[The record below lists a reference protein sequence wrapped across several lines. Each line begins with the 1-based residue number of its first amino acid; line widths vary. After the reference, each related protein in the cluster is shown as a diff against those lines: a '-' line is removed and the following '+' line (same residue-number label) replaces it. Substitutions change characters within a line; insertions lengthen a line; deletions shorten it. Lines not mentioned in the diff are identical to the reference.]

1 MRISTLW
8 HIAIVLSVAAPAAA
22 EEVAN
27 EQKIS
32 VELNTAQTTDT
43 ACRLSFLIQNDHAA
57 DIDRAAYEAVLFN
70 AEGGVQQLTLLD
82 FGALPAGRAR
92 VRQFEFAGM
101 ACSGLSSILINGA
114 STCEAEG
121 LGADV
126 CATTLELSS
135 RTEIGLLG

>member
-8 HIAIVLSVAAPAAA
+8 HFAIVLSVAAPAAA
-22 EEVAN
+22 EEVAV
-27 EQKIS
+27 EPKLS

-43 ACRLSFLIQNDHAA
+43 ACRLSFLIQNNHPA
-57 DIDRAAYEAVLFN
+57 DIEKAAYEAVLFN

-82 FGALPAGRAR
+82 FGSLPSGRAR

-101 ACSGLSSILINGA
+101 ACTDLSRILINGA
-114 STCEAEG
+114 STCEAAE

-126 CATTLELSS
+126 CATTLELTS